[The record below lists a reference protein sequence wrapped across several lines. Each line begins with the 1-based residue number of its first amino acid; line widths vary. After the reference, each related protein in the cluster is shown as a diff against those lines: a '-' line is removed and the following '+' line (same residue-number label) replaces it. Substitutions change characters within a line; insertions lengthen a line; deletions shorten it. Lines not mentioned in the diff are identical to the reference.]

1 MSELHAGGRTME
13 KFMLVRLK
21 AHDPKKGLVLKQ
33 YTYRSIRF
41 QAGRG
46 WYKVDGDIAA
56 YLENVH
62 SVPGNLDAPLAF
74 DVRTPDEARI
84 MDENDRKAARQVLP
98 ADEPLD
104 MTHVLD
110 EYPRANRQL
119 STARNDVPSQ
129 RRSRARSSEDEQLDA
144 REDEA
149 SEDEA
154 LLRRARRLRHQ
165 AVSWRG
171 PRVDEFEDFNSLDED
186 DAEGAELDGQGT
198 ARRRHAY
205 GFDDVPVRRSR
216 PRIDEF
222 DDADEAPPSPRR
234 QRSLPDQSREK
245 QTRYPQRY
253 VIEHDELDHGHGQTR
268 HVRGARQA
276 KALNALWNRE
286 ARRMRRQHN
295 IENQYK
301 EVPTRCTREG
311 AIERQLDDGPIEKP
325 RRSPSQTDQQH
336 ALQARHARQMA
347 VTLAGSEA
355 LDDAMSHGDAEDSL
369 PGSTARDRHSSHGDA
384 EDSLPIKTTRD
395 RHSSHGDAEDSLPTG
410 SSHMSHGDAEDS
422 LPGSTARDRHS
433 CHGDAE
439 DSLPRSRQSAMHGT
453 CTRHGDAEDSLPHCD
468 RRMQHQNAPSLRHQR
483 DPREAPDAV
492 DDDCGGRNAEEP
504 SHSEARGQRAQQPP
518 SSAAHDELDALDDVL
533 DDRLEKASEDQR
545 PGFAQQQAGTSLQC
559 HPQGDHASGVA
570 SRDERQLY
578 HGDLLVNCD
587 ARNQVPIPRQ
597 EASNREASGSEHEI
611 VVQREP
617 RKPRRTYARMRN
629 THPRDHPDALAAAPP
644 GDSDEERARPPQRS
658 PPENGGQCQLT
669 LPSIEG

>member
-1 MSELHAGGRTME
+1 ME

-21 AHDPKKGLVLKQ
+21 AHDPKKGLMLKQ

-276 KALNALWNRE
+276 EALNALWNRE

-301 EVPTRCTREG
+301 EVPTRRTREG
-311 AIERQLDDGPIEKP
+311 AIERELDDEPIEKL

-336 ALQARHARQMA
+336 ALQARHARRMA
-347 VTLAGSEA
+347 VTLTGSDA

-369 PGSTARDRHSSHGDA
+369 PITTTCTRHSSRGDA
-384 EDSLPIKTTRD
+384 EDSLPITTTRD
-395 RHSSHGDAEDSLPTG
+395 RHSSHGDAEDSLP
-410 SSHMSHGDAEDS
+410 
-422 LPGSTARDRHS
+422 R
-433 CHGDAE
+433 
-439 DSLPRSRQSAMHGT
+439 PRQPAMHGT
-453 CTRHGDAEDSLPHCD
+453 DTRHGDAEDSLPRCD
-468 RRMQHQNAPSLRHQR
+468 HRMQHQDAPSLRHQR
-483 DPREAPDAV
+483 GPRAAPDAV
-492 DDDCGGRNAEEP
+492 DNDFGGRNAEEP
-504 SHSEARGQRAQQPP
+504 SHSDARGQRAQQPP
-518 SSAAHDELDALDDVL
+518 SSAAHDELDVLDDALDDS
-533 DDRLEKASEDQR
+533 LEKASEDQR
-545 PGFAQQQAGTSLQC
+545 PGSAQFQARGPRAQQPPSSAAHDEFNVLDDALDDSLEKASEDQRPGSAQQHAGTNLQC
-559 HPQGDHASGVA
+559 HPQGNHASGEA
-570 SRDERQLY
+570 SRNECRLD
-578 HGDLLVNCD
+578 HDDLFVNCD
-587 ARNQVPIPRQ
+587 ARDQVPIQRH
-597 EASNREASGSEHEI
+597 EASKREAPGSE
-611 VVQREP
+611 REAMVP
-617 RKPRRTYARMRN
+617 RNPKKPRRTYARMRN
-629 THPRDHPDALAAAPP
+629 THPRAPPDAFAAAATV
-644 GDSDEERARPPQRS
+644 DSDEKLARPSQRS
-658 PPENGGQCQLT
+658 PPEHGGQCQLA
-669 LPSIEG
+669 LPSIDG